1 MKQSSY
7 NSDEIKE
14 KMTYYVLNSIKNEVS
29 PNDDKLKEIISNV
42 ISDEAPSLN
51 LSLQDKEVI

>member
-29 PNDDKLKEIISNV
+29 PNDDNLKEIFSNV
-42 ISDEAPSLN
+42 ISDEVPSLN
-51 LSLQDKEVI
+51 LFLQYKRS

>member
-42 ISDEAPSLN
+42 ISDEA
-51 LSLQDKEVI
+51 QIGRAHV